1 MALSDE
7 ERRRVYEEEMTRAR
21 ASERIKNRQ
30 LKVGCWVMVAIVFAV
45 IIAVAISS
53 SIGKFD

>member
-7 ERRRVYEEEMTRAR
+7 ERRRIYEEEMTRAR
-21 ASERIKNRQ
+21 ARERIKNRQ
-30 LKVGCWVMVAIVFAV
+30 LKVGCWVIVAIVFAV

-53 SIGKFD
+53 SVGKFN